1 MHFIS
6 HSLDISARPF
16 YLIQERINVFFL
28 FFAENCWFFS
38 KSNFDRKRVATNA
51 YGPKSCQ
58 KVFYRHMCITG
69 RNSASPSL
77 SLSPLISDWLWSFN
91 FRDENLIICL
101 TPRPASSWN
110 HHSHIAIVVRPPWLK
125 SFANQKTG
133 QVICKGFFRMTTLWF
148 DKFFEIWK
156 KSHVILQR
164 VFQYDHFVI
173 SRDLLF
179 I

>member
-6 HSLDISARPF
+6 HLLDISARPF

-125 SFANQKTG
+125 SFANQKTRQITEWPYG
-133 QVICKGFFRMTTLWF
+133 KTLCRSLVTFSAWPLCHLTSF
-148 DKFFEIWK
+148 YILNEIWDENEFRGYQ
-156 KSHVILQR
+156 L
-164 VFQYDHFVI
+164 
-173 SRDLLF
+173 
-179 I
+179 